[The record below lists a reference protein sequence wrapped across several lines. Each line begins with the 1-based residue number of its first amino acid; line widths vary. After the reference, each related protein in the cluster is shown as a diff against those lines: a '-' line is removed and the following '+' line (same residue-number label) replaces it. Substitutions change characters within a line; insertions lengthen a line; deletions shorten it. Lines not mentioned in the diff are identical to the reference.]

1 MVGASELNAAL
12 CCGLMRAE
20 QRGRTSL
27 ELLIMLH
34 LMQPRITCLMFV
46 RGKEPLK
53 MEWHIDQS
61 IESGEKWSSV
71 FKVSALFHVL
81 KNQIHVRN
89 ALLSQWV
96 SEKFL
101 LLFYKRFPSCFIYLC
116 PFSSCFARTGS
127 TQCLMDK
134 CGVTVTAKA
143 AWDKQVQWCA
153 HRNTCSQ

>member
-12 CCGLMRAE
+12 CYGLMRTE

-34 LMQPRITCLMFV
+34 LMQPRITCLTFT

-89 ALLSQWV
+89 ALLSQ
-96 SEKFL
+96 
-101 LLFYKRFPSCFIYLC
+101 
-116 PFSSCFARTGS
+116 
-127 TQCLMDK
+127 
-134 CGVTVTAKA
+134 
-143 AWDKQVQWCA
+143 
-153 HRNTCSQ
+153 